1 MSSRVSTMILKTLEI
16 FAEKDCVGKETDLHP
31 NWRERK
37 GKGERG
43 KPKGSTS
50 LIHGVKRKEQRFYK
64 YIRRKKKYQGESGP
78 INK

>member
-1 MSSRVSTMILKTLEI
+1 MIEETLGN
-16 FAEKDCVGKETDLHP
+16 FAEKDCVGKETGLHP
-31 NWRERK
+31 SWKERK

-50 LIHGVKRKEQRFYK
+50 LIHGVKRKEQPFYK